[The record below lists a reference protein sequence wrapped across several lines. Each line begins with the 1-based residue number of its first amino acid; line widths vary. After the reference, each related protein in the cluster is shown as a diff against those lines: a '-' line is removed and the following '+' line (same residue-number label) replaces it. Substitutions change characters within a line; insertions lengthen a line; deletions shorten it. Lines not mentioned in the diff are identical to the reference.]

1 MWNFFSE
8 FIKDI
13 FSDLKV
19 IVEFKIVMI
28 KGVFVF
34 FDNWSILFVNEVKI
48 VREKIWLFLYFLI
61 KVV

>member
-1 MWNFFSE
+1 MWIFFSE
-8 FIKDI
+8 FIKEI
-13 FSDLKV
+13 FNDLKV

-34 FDNWSILFVNEVKI
+34 FVNWSILFVNEVKM
-48 VREKIWLFLYFLI
+48 VREKILLFLFFLI